1 MAQKTIAI
9 GIKISSEGGEKV
21 ISNLKDLE
29 TELGALQTKLK
40 TLDFGSKAFQETTT
54 NIQKLKTK
62 IDDIDKS
69 TEGLG
74 AEKRFNAINA
84 SVGIL
89 TSSIQILSG
98 VIGVV
103 IADSGTLEQVQ
114 RAEATAVGVLNS
126 ALGILQIRRE
136 IADQQI
142 TAAKVKQAAL
152 TAATKVA
159 TAVQAAYNAVLAAN
173 PIGF

>member
-9 GIKISSEGGEKV
+9 GIKISSEGGDKV

-29 TELGALQTKLK
+29 TELGSLQTKLK
-40 TLDFGSKAFQETTT
+40 TLDFGSAAFKETTT

-84 SVGIL
+84 SVGISFKL
-89 TSSIQILSG
+89 
-98 VIGVV
+98 
-103 IADSGTLEQVQ
+103 
-114 RAEATAVGVLNS
+114 
-126 ALGILQIRRE
+126 
-136 IADQQI
+136 
-142 TAAKVKQAAL
+142 
-152 TAATKVA
+152 
-159 TAVQAAYNAVLAAN
+159 
-173 PIGF
+173 